1 MRFCVMPQRGEPRRE
16 KTVIIGVRWAS
27 RAVYRKQTY
36 AKLKGNGLKKAQTQ
50 QSLRFS
56 IMRTDTD

>member
-1 MRFCVMPQRGEPRRE
+1 MRFCVTPQRGEPHSE
-16 KTVIIGVRWAS
+16 ETVIIDVRWAS

-36 AKLKGNGLKKAQTQ
+36 AKLNGNGLKKAQTLPG
-50 QSLRFS
+50 LRFS